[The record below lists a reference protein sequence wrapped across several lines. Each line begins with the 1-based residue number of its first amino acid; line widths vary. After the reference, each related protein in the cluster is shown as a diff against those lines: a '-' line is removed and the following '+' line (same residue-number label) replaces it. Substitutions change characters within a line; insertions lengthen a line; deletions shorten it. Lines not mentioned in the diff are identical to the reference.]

1 MAPPTGPWRRAVV
14 RAITRP
20 HPGAV
25 ALRLEVDERIEHEA
39 GQHYVMRLT
48 AEDGYTASRSY
59 SVASAPG
66 DPLLE
71 LYVERLPDGEVST
84 FLADVLEI
92 GDEVEVRGPIGGW
105 FVWDGSTTAVGIGGG
120 SGVVPLISMLRHAH
134 ALGHPERLRI
144 AVSARTRATLPYADE
159 LEAAGA
165 TIALTRENQPGR
177 RAARLTA
184 EEVTRLVK
192 SVGLV
197 GGAGLA
203 DGGGEFF
210 VCGST
215 HFTES
220 ASDLLLDAHVAPG
233 LIRVERFG
241 PSA

>member
-1 MAPPTGPWRRAVV
+1 MVQT
-14 RAITRP
+14 ITRP

-25 ALRLEVDERIEHEA
+25 IVRLDVDARIEHAA

-71 LYVERLPDGEVST
+71 LYVERLSDGEVSA
-84 FLADVLEI
+84 FLFDVLEV
-92 GDEVEVRGPIGGW
+92 GDEIEVRGPVGGW
-105 FVWDGSTTAVGIGGG
+105 FVWSGSTTAVGVGGG
-120 SGVVPLISMLRHAH
+120 SGVVPLISMLRHAR
-134 ALGHPERLRI
+134 ALGRADRLRI

-177 RAARLTA
+177 RAARLQAA
-184 EEVTRLVK
+184 EIA
-192 SVGLV
+192 GLV
-197 GGAGLA
+197 QDAT
-203 DGGGEFF
+203 EFY

-215 HFTES
+215 HFTEF
-220 ASDLLLDAHVAPG
+220 ACDLLLDAHVAPAR
-233 LIRVERFG
+233 IRVERFG